1 MKNPL
6 TRSRLGEDNWLEPII
21 FVIYRLKWEKLN
33 DLVNLFKYFKP
44 EQGYGQQ
51 CSVSCYLK
59 SCGLALFD
67 VDSSV
72 SRFKWVA
79 SRPGQRS
86 FYTQGYD
93 SGYVWNAGCR
103 KYLSGSLRDCPK
115 IWVGMRD
122 WRTLLGSRKTST
134 NLLINFV
141 NKTDDRPKLKRGL
154 LVKEI
159 NGTIWKNRPER
170 RFYLL
175 YLFERCE

>member
-33 DLVNLFKYFKP
+33 DLVNLYLQP

-103 KYLSGSLRDCPK
+103 KYLSDQYGTARKFGSGCGIEEPYWEAAKQALIYSLIFLTKQTTD
-115 IWVGMRD
+115 
-122 WRTLLGSRKTST
+122 LNSRK
-134 NLLINFV
+134 V
-141 NKTDDRPKLKRGL
+141 
-154 LVKEI
+154 
-159 NGTIWKNRPER
+159 
-170 RFYLL
+170 Y
-175 YLFERCE
+175 